1 MENVMN
7 SKKIELVREFMSV
20 GQDDGVVQDDWC
32 HFMVGCTLLTVL
44 HESEFLKAV
53 SETIEY
59 GDNIDDLDID
69 FLARTTGVSKNV
81 FKLLR
86 EQYYQSPNTAQAI
99 KSLASIIANT
109 KGVIETAKLALDYY
123 GINHF
128 MSITRGEPARK
139 TDDGFYLWVNC

>member
-1 MENVMN
+1 MN
-7 SKKIELVREFMSV
+7 SKKIELVRKFMSV
-20 GQDDGVVQDDWC
+20 GQDEKVEQHNWSDFTIDY
-32 HFMVGCTLLTVL
+32 TLLTVL

-53 SETIEY
+53 CECIE
-59 GDNIDDLDID
+59 GGANIDHLEVD
-69 FLARTTGVSKNV
+69 FLVRTTGVSENV
-81 FKLLR
+81 FELLG
-86 EQYYQSPNTAQAI
+86 EQYYQYEHSQTVAST

-128 MSITRGEPARK
+128 MSISRGEPARK